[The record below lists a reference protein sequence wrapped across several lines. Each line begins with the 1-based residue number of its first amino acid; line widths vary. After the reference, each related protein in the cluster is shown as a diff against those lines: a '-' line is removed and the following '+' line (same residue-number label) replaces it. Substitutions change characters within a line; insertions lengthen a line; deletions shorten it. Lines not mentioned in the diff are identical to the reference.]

1 MKLVLKFEE
10 KLLKEVGL
18 GDHPVTIGRG
28 PDNDI
33 HIDNL
38 AVSTHHAKIYKDA
51 GRVIIEDLG
60 SLNGTLLNNQ
70 RITKSFLK
78 MGDKVLIGKHH
89 ILLDDT
95 IAGDAPVAAP
105 KAAAPKIQETVML
118 DAKARKALLEQA
130 LAAQKAGQPIPS
142 APAAAA
148 PAAPG
153 APAARPSGTDIQP
166 PVPPK
171 VKVPT
176 LIIIAGKT
184 DQPEYQL
191 TGKLVVIGK
200 SDMAN
205 IKLKGWFKPKV
216 AAQINKRDDGF
227 YIGKGDKVPSVNGTP
242 IAGPTRLNEGD
253 IIEIAGVKMNFIFR
267 D

>member
-1 MKLVLKFEE
+1 MKLILKFEE
-10 KLLKEVGL
+10 TTLKEVGL
-18 GDHPVTIGRG
+18 GERPVTIGRG

-51 GRVIIEDLG
+51 GRVIIEDLN
-60 SLNGTLLNNQ
+60 SLNGTFMNNQ

-78 MGDKVLIGKHH
+78 IGDKILIGKHH

-95 IAGDAPVAAP
+95 ISGEAPVAAP

-118 DAKARKALLEQA
+118 DAKARKALLDQA
-130 LAAQKAGQPIPS
+130 LAAQAAGG
-142 APAAAA
+142 AAGTPAAAA
-148 PAAPG
+148 PAERPG
-153 APAARPSGTDIQP
+153 GTAVQA
-166 PVPPK
+166 PVPPR

-176 LIIIAGKT
+176 LAVLSGKT

-200 SDMAN
+200 SDMAT
-205 IKLKGWFKPKV
+205 IRLKGWFKPKV
-216 AAQINKRDDGF
+216 AAQITKRDDGF
-227 YIGKGDKVPSVNGTP
+227 YIGKGDKVPSVNGIP
-242 IAGPTRLNEGD
+242 ISGPTRLNEGD
-253 IIEIAGVKMNFIFR
+253 IIEVAGVKMNFNFR
-267 D
+267 E

>member
-1 MKLVLKFEE
+1 MKLILKFEE
-10 KLLKEVGL
+10 SKLKEVGL
-18 GDHPVTIGRG
+18 GERPVTIGRG

-38 AVSTHHAKIYKDA
+38 AVSTHHAKIYQDA
-51 GRVIIEDLG
+51 GRVIIEDLN
-60 SLNGTLLNNQ
+60 SLNGTFMNNQ

-78 MGDKVLIGKHH
+78 IGDKILIGKHH

-95 IAGDAPVAAP
+95 ISGEVPVAAP
-105 KAAAPKIQETVML
+105 KVAAPKIQETVML
-118 DAKARKALLEQA
+118 DAKARKALIDQA
-130 LAAQKAGQPIPS
+130 LATQKAVQAGGG
-142 APAAAA
+142 AAA
-148 PAAPG
+148 PVAATPAAVVRPGGTAVAAP
-153 APAARPSGTDIQP
+153 IP
-166 PVPPK
+166 PR

-176 LIIIAGKT
+176 LIVMAGKT

-191 TGKLVVIGK
+191 VGKLAVIGK
-200 SDMAN
+200 SDMAT

-227 YIGKGDKVPSVNGTP
+227 YIGKGDKAPSVNGVP
-242 IAGPTRLNEGD
+242 ISGPTRLNEGD
-253 IIEIAGVKMNFIFR
+253 VIEVAGVKMHFVFR

>member
-1 MKLVLKFEE
+1 MKLILKFEE
-10 KLLKEVGL
+10 SKLKEVGL
-18 GDHPVTIGRG
+18 GERPVTIGRG

-51 GRVIIEDLG
+51 GRVIIEDLN
-60 SLNGTLLNNQ
+60 SLNGTFMNNQ

-78 MGDKVLIGKHH
+78 IGDKILIGKHH

-95 IAGDAPVAAP
+95 ISGEAPVAAP
-105 KAAAPKIQETVML
+105 KVSAPKIQETVML
-118 DAKARKALLEQA
+118 DAKARKALLDQA
-130 LAAQKAGQPIPS
+130 LAAKAGGAGSPVAT
-142 APAAAA
+142 APAAV
-148 PAAPG
+148 
-153 APAARPSGTDIQP
+153 ARPGGTAVAT
-166 PVPPK
+166 PVPPR

-176 LIIIAGKT
+176 LVVMAGKT

-191 TGKLVVIGK
+191 VGKLAVIGK
-200 SDMAN
+200 SDMAT

-227 YIGKGDKVPSVNGTP
+227 YIGKGDKAPSVNGVP
-242 IAGPTRLNEGD
+242 ISGPTRLNEGD
-253 IIEIAGVKMNFIFR
+253 VIEVAGVKMNFVFR

>member
-1 MKLVLKFEE
+1 MKLILKFEE
-10 KLLKEVGL
+10 TTLKEVGL
-18 GDHPVTIGRG
+18 GDRPVTIGRG

-51 GRVIIEDLG
+51 GRVIIEDLN
-60 SLNGTLLNNQ
+60 SLNGTFMNNQ

-78 MGDKVLIGKHH
+78 IGDKILIGKHH
-89 ILLDDT
+89 IVLDDT
-95 IAGDAPVAAP
+95 ISGEAPVAAP

-118 DAKARKALLEQA
+118 DAKARKALLDQA
-130 LAAQKAGQPIPS
+130 LAAQQAAGGAATGAPA

-148 PAAPG
+148 RPG
-153 APAARPSGTDIQP
+153 GTAVQA
-166 PVPPK
+166 PVPPR

-176 LIIIAGKT
+176 LAVIAGKT
-184 DQPEYQL
+184 DQAEYQL

-200 SDMAN
+200 SDMAT
-205 IKLKGWFKPKV
+205 IKLRGWFKPKV
-216 AAQINKRDDGF
+216 AAQITKRDDGF
-227 YIGKGDKVPSVNGTP
+227 YIGKGDKVPSVNGIP

-253 IIEIAGVKMNFIFR
+253 IIEVAGVKLNFNFR

>member
-10 KLLKEVGL
+10 KMLKEVAL
-18 GDHPVTIGRG
+18 SDRPITIGRG

-38 AVSTHHAKIYKDA
+38 AISTHHAKIYKDA
-51 GRVIIEDLG
+51 GRVIIEDLN
-60 SLNGTLLNNQ
+60 SLNGTFMNNQ

-78 MGDKVLIGKHH
+78 IGDKILIGKHH

-95 IAGDAPVAAP
+95 ISGEAPAAGP
-105 KAAAPKIQETVML
+105 KITAPKIQETVML
-118 DAKARKALLEQA
+118 DAKARKALLDQA
-130 LAAQKAGQPIPS
+130 LAAQAAGG
-142 APAAAA
+142 AAA
-148 PAAPG
+148 PAAPASRTG
-153 APAARPSGTDIQP
+153 GTAVQA
-166 PVPPK
+166 PVPPR

-176 LIIIAGKT
+176 LAVISGKT

-191 TGKLVVIGK
+191 TSKLIVIGK

-216 AAQINKRDDGF
+216 AAQITKRDDGF
-227 YIGKGDKVPSVNGTP
+227 YIGKGDRVPSINGVP
-242 IAGPTRLNEGD
+242 IGSPTRLNEGD
-253 IIEIAGVKMNFIFR
+253 IIEVAGVKLNFTFR